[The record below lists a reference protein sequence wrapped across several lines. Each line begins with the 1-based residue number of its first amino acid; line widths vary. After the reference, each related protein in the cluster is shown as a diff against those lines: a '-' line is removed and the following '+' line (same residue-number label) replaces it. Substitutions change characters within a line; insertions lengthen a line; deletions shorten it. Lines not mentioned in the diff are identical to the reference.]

1 MRLILPT
8 LVSFAALCAILR
20 TARAQIFVTHFGN
33 GLPGT
38 GSISEYD
45 ATTGATVNPA
55 LVSGLNAP
63 LGIAVSGGNLFVVN
77 SNTGTIGKYTT
88 SGALVNP
95 ALITGLGSPVAI
107 AASGANLFVTDT

>member
-55 LVSGLNAP
+55 LVSGLNLP
-63 LGIAVSGGNLFVVN
+63 YSIAIVATVSEA
-77 SNTGTIGKYTT
+77 SSTGTLLLL
-88 SGALVNP
+88 ALTATFGVKLLLRRP
-95 ALITGLGSPVAI
+95 A
-107 AASGANLFVTDT
+107 